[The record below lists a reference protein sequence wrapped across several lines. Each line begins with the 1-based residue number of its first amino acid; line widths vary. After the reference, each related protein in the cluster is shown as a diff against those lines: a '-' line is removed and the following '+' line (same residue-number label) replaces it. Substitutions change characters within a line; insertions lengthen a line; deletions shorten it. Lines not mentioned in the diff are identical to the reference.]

1 MKQKKYLSIVSHYE
15 SSLERY
21 GDTNLGVDWPNKEDA
36 NTRYRVMI
44 EVIREPSSGM
54 IRLLD
59 FGCGASHL

>member
-1 MKQKKYLSIVSHYE
+1 MKHKKYLDIVSHYE
-15 SSLERY
+15 SCLERY

-44 EVIREPSSGM
+44 EVISEPSSGM

-59 FGCGASHL
+59 FGC